1 MRNLLLIL
9 FSVATLISCENEPV
23 FNPFEYNSNLT
34 IKQNLTNGV
43 SVLDILNYND
53 ITSFYGIEY
62 GGGFIFHI
70 NPNNGEM
77 IVATDYSEIGDVA
90 WGDVFDLDTSHNIG
104 DGDINTQLIIEGN
117 QNDNSSNGTEFG
129 SDDYAFKIVQDLNYN
144 GYSDW
149 FIPSSGSMEIIY
161 SNIHSLGFGNFN
173 ENLVYW
179 SSTKEGYF
187 PYVMAFNFESWGG
200 LPFLGSCL
208 DVNGL
213 LIARKIQQ

>member
-43 SVLDILNYND
+43 TVLDILNYND

-62 GGGFIFHI
+62 GGGFIFHV

-129 SDDYAFKIVQDLNYN
+129 SDDYAFKIVYDLNYN
-144 GYSDW
+144 GYNDW

-208 DVNGL
+208 EVNGL
-213 LIARKIQQ
+213 LIARKIQ

>member
-62 GGGFIFHI
+62 AGGFIFHV

-208 DVNGL
+208 DINGL

>member
-53 ITSFYGIEY
+53 ISSFYGIEY
-62 GGGFIFHI
+62 EGGFIFHVD
-70 NPNNGEM
+70 PNNGEM

>member
-9 FSVATLISCENEPV
+9 FSVATLISCKNEPV

-43 SVLDILNYND
+43 TVLDILNYND

-62 GGGFIFHI
+62 GGGFIFHV

-149 FIPSSGSMEIIY
+149 FLPSSGSMEIIY

>member
-53 ITSFYGIEY
+53 ISSFYGIEY
-62 GGGFIFHI
+62 GGGFIFHV
-70 NPNNGEM
+70 NPNNGEI

-208 DVNGL
+208 DINGL

>member
-43 SVLDILNYND
+43 TVLDILNYND

-62 GGGFIFHI
+62 GGGFIFHV

-208 DVNGL
+208 DINGL

>member
-43 SVLDILNYND
+43 TVLDILNYND

-62 GGGFIFHI
+62 GGGFIFHV

-77 IVATDYSEIGDVA
+77 IVAADYSEIGDVA

-129 SDDYAFKIVQDLNYN
+129 SDDYAFKIVSDLNYN

-149 FIPSSGSMEIIY
+149 FIPSSGSMGIIY
-161 SNIHSLGFGNFN
+161 SNIHSLGYGNFN

>member
-53 ITSFYGIEY
+53 ISSFYGIEY
-62 GGGFIFHI
+62 GGGFIFHV
-70 NPNNGEM
+70 NPNNGEI

-104 DGDINTQLIIEGN
+104 GGDINT
-117 QNDNSSNGTEFG
+117 
-129 SDDYAFKIVQDLNYN
+129 
-144 GYSDW
+144 
-149 FIPSSGSMEIIY
+149 
-161 SNIHSLGFGNFN
+161 
-173 ENLVYW
+173 
-179 SSTKEGYF
+179 
-187 PYVMAFNFESWGG
+187 
-200 LPFLGSCL
+200 
-208 DVNGL
+208 
-213 LIARKIQQ
+213 

>member
-62 GGGFIFHI
+62 AGGFIFHV

-129 SDDYAFKIVQDLNYN
+129 SDDYAFKIVSDLNYN
-144 GYSDW
+144 GYSD
-149 FIPSSGSMEIIY
+149 
-161 SNIHSLGFGNFN
+161 
-173 ENLVYW
+173 
-179 SSTKEGYF
+179 
-187 PYVMAFNFESWGG
+187 
-200 LPFLGSCL
+200 
-208 DVNGL
+208 
-213 LIARKIQQ
+213 